1 MNATPNLLSLAVG
14 LALASSSV
22 FAYDCPTDQII
33 PIPQL
38 RAEFKN
44 GTIAKEPTA
53 TPVGSGFTST
63 TTKVVKG
70 QVTAIGNKLTR
81 GIYLMD
87 TQAASSDESKGIFV
101 YLPDAEKKYP
111 NLKPGS
117 DVCLEANIQDFFGG
131 LQLKLVGNN
140 IQTTEGGATPIP
152 ATLKVRDGESLAD
165 ALKRHEGMLVT
176 LDNASDLRITRT
188 YGFDYGANR
197 SNMVLS
203 HQAPLLKPTQLH
215 EAESSEAIALN
226 QANQHNQLVVE
237 TDIKAKDGKIA
248 WFPEL
253 DADTGYL
260 RVGDLIPKLH
270 GVIAYSHD
278 KWRLIVSPDAQLKAG
293 DIQDRQAPRQDAPKR
308 PDGTLLRLGSFNVLN
323 YFTSGVGGDINPTCG
338 DTFKKACNRGAPS
351 PEEFE
356 LQSTKIVNA
365 ILDMDA
371 DLLGLMEIENNGYG
385 DKSAVKDLVNKLN
398 EHLPTDR
405 QYSYVVPDSKLL
417 HQGKFFGSD
426 AIGQAIVYRTT
437 LLTPKGPADIIALPI
452 QQKADGTRGASQ
464 RDSLVQT
471 FEVKGESQPLTLIV
485 NHLKSKGSGCLE
497 NGDGKTEP
505 ADLQGKC
512 NELRVSAASAL
523 GEAVAK
529 LPGQV
534 LLVGDFNSYAKEDPI
549 RVLTDYNPGAT
560 RKIVTGMKTYLG
572 KTAYTNGEQFN
583 KSGYGLIDLNVKFN
597 GKDAISYS
605 YEGEQGTLDYAL
617 ANKAMAER
625 VLKVSDWHI
634 NSYEMKLFEYGKKN
648 SSGFVKSENMYRSS
662 DHDPVIIDLKAERSA
677 TNGTQTDGSS
687 TTEQGTQT
695 DGTSTTEQGTQTED
709 TTAKPLTAANSS
721 GGGALGLGL
730 LALLP
735 LAWRRRR

>member
-1 MNATPNLLSLAVG
+1 MTATRNLLSLAIG
-14 LALASSSV
+14 LALASPSV
-22 FAYDCPTDQII
+22 FAYDCPADQITT
-33 PIPQL
+33 IPQL

-44 GTIAKEPTA
+44 GAIPKEPTA
-53 TPVGSGFTST
+53 TPAGSGFTST

-70 QVTAIGNKLTR
+70 QVTAIGSSLTK
-81 GIYLMD
+81 GVYLTD
-87 TQAASSDESKGIFV
+87 SQPVQAIESKGIFV
-101 YLPDAEKKYP
+101 YLPDVAKKYP
-111 NLKPGS
+111 DLKPGS
-117 DVCLEANIQDFFGG
+117 EVCLEANIQDFFGG
-131 LQLKLVGNN
+131 LQLKLVGDN
-140 IQTTEGGATPIP
+140 IEIKESSVTPLP
-152 ATLKVRDGESLAD
+152 VTLQVGDGESLAD
-165 ALKRHEGMLVT
+165 ALQRHEGMLVA

-188 YGFDYGANR
+188 YGFDYSASR

-203 HQAPLLKPTQLH
+203 HKDPLLKPTQLYG
-215 EAESSEAIALN
+215 ANSPEAIGLN
-226 QANQHNQLVVE
+226 ESNKKNQLVVE

-270 GVIAYSHD
+270 GVIAYNRD

-293 DIQDRQAPRQDAPKR
+293 DIQDRQAPRLHAPTR

-323 YFTSGVGGDINPTCG
+323 YFTSGVGGDLNPTCG
-338 DTFKKACNRGAPS
+338 DTFTTKCNRGAPS
-351 PEEFE
+351 AEEFE
-356 LQSTKIVNA
+356 LQRTKIVNA

-385 DKSAVKDLVNKLN
+385 DKSAVRDLVNKLN
-398 EHLPTDR
+398 EHLPAEK

-417 HQGKFFGSD
+417 YKNTFFGSD
-426 AIGQAIVYRTT
+426 AIGQAIIYRAA
-437 LLTPKGPADIIALPI
+437 LLSPKGSADIIPLPV
-452 QQKADGTRGASQ
+452 QQEGDVIKASQ

-471 FEVKGESQPLTLIV
+471 FDVKGEAQPLTLIV

-505 ADLQGKC
+505 TDLQGKC
-512 NELRVSAASAL
+512 NEFRVSAAKAL
-523 GEAVAK
+523 GEAVSK

-549 RVLTDYNPGAT
+549 RVLTDYNPEAT

-572 KTAYTNGEQFN
+572 GAAYSDGEQFN
-583 KSGYGLIDLNVKFN
+583 KPGYGLIDLNVKFN
-597 GKDAISYS
+597 GKEAISYS
-605 YEGEQGTLDYAL
+605 FEGELGTLDYAL
-617 ANKAMAER
+617 ANNAMAER

-634 NSYEMKLFEYGKKN
+634 NSYEMTLFEYGKKN
-648 SSGFVKSENMYRSS
+648 SGGFVKSENMYSSS
-662 DHDPVIIDLKAERSA
+662 DHDPVIIDLKAEPDSGS
-677 TNGTQTDGSS
+677 GTQTDGSS
-687 TTEQGTQT
+687 TA
-695 DGTSTTEQGTQTED
+695 DQGTQTED
-709 TTAKPLTAANSS
+709 TTTKPLTTADSS

-735 LAWRRRR
+735 LAWRRRG